1 MHTVTIKRNCK
12 EVLQLLTER
21 LSAQGLQ
28 IIRSFDLQ
36 TARIAHPECSC
47 PRHGKKD
54 CDCQMVVLLIYGDNE
69 SPISLIYHSDNDE
82 TNFIMGDRNRSL
94 QNNNLEDI
102 LLETIVLET
111 LYGLI

>member
-1 MHTVTIKRNCK
+1 MHKVTIKRNCK

-28 IIRSFDLQ
+28 IVRSFDLK

-47 PRHGKKD
+47 PRHGNKD
-54 CDCQMVVLLIYGDNE
+54 CDCQMVVLLIYGDGE
-69 SPISLIYHSDNDE
+69 SPISLVFHNDNEE
-82 TNFIMGDRNRSL
+82 TNFTMVDRNRSS
-94 QNNNLEDI
+94 QNSSLEDI

-111 LYGLI
+111 LDGLI